1 MEIYEKIA
9 RSLPD
14 LAHKMKQAGLTDE
27 PETYVKKTLFTA
39 SFMSFGITL
48 IFFLFLPTALVL
60 IAIPILFPLFFF
72 YFIKYVDVRIERI
85 KRNIDQ
91 EIVFA
96 GRFLIIEL
104 DSGVPIFEAFEN
116 VRKNYEVVGAYFE
129 DIMNKV
135 YLGTNIEDAIND
147 TLMTTPSPNLRKLLW
162 QILNSIKTGAEAG
175 NALNTIVDQIVRE
188 QQIAVREY
196 GKKLNPLAMFYM
208 MATIIFPTI
217 GTTMIV
223 VLLTFLGIN
232 LTMPFFA
239 VGAFLLAF
247 VQFMFLSMIR
257 TTRPPIST

>member
-9 RSLPD
+9 RSLPG
-14 LAHKMKQAGLTDE
+14 LAHNMKQAGLTDE
-27 PETYVKKTLFTA
+27 PEAYVKKTAFTA
-39 SFMSFGITL
+39 GFMAFGL
-48 IFFLFLPTALVL
+48 AFVFFLFLPSPTVF
-60 IAIPILFPLFFF
+60 ISVPILFPLFFF

-85 KRNIDQ
+85 KRDIDQ

-104 DSGVPIFEAFEN
+104 DSGVPIFKAFEN
-116 VRKNYEVVGAYFE
+116 VQKNYKVVGRYFG
-129 DIMNKV
+129 DIMSKV

-147 TLMTTPSPNLRKLLW
+147 TLLTTPSSNLRKLLW

-175 NALNTIVDQIVRE
+175 SALNTIIDQIVRE

-196 GKKLNPLAMFYM
+196 GKKLNPMAMFYM

-217 GTTMIV
+217 GSTMII
-223 VLLTFLGIN
+223 VLLTFLGIK

-239 VGAFLLAF
+239 VGAFILAF
-247 VQFMFLSMIR
+247 IQFMFLSMIR
-257 TTRPPIST
+257 TTRPPISS